1 MMKWTVLNVLYANM
15 RSQQMMITQKCDQ
28 SIVQNAE
35 RNLFI
40 KIQENNDLLGKEIL

>member
-1 MMKWTVLNVLYANM
+1 
-15 RSQQMMITQKCDQ
+15 MITQKCDQ

-40 KIQENNDLLGKEIL
+40 KIQENDDLLRKRKMVMKVLILSKPELDRYMER